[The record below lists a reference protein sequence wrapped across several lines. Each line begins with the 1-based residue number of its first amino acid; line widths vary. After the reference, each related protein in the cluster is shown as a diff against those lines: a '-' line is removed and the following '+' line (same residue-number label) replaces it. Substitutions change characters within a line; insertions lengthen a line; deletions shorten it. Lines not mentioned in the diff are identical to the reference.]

1 MSKIKMFSLGGLD
14 ENGKNMF
21 VIEINDDIFVFEA
34 GLKYADEMT
43 LGIDYIIPNITYLK
57 DNKKRIKGIFLT
69 HGHDENIGAIPDIIE
84 DIFGA
89 PIYGSKYTLDILKKE
104 FEEYNIKYNNFK
116 EIKAYIP
123 IEIGDVKIFPV
134 NLSHSTPDNFG
145 YAVYTE
151 DGVIFYA
158 ADYCIDP
165 LMKGPYKTDIG
176 KLAYI
181 GKQNVLCLL
190 TESMYAGM
198 EGFTSP
204 KHRIAGL
211 IRETL
216 NTAEGRIIFNVL
228 DSHLYRIQ
236 ELINEV
242 EKTDRKIVIMG
253 KRLKNIIDSAIE
265 NHYLTVNPNVIG
277 DLSYIN
283 TKKVVILNA
292 NEKDK
297 PYYNIMRI
305 VGGYDKFVKLNEEDT
320 IFLAT
325 PIYENR
331 EKTFYHLLDEI
342 SKTGANVVTLPSKK
356 YLSHH
361 ASREDLMTMINLMNP
376 KYYFPIRGEYR
387 SQVENAEL
395 AELAGIPTENIF
407 LKENGDVVEIVNGK
421 LKESFNKVPSGSI
434 LIDGDNGE
442 DIGEVVLKDREILS
456 DNGIMII
463 SVTLNKLTKEILSG
477 PEILTRGFVYV
488 KDSYELLKEIKN
500 ISESIILDN
509 TKDTRYVEY
518 NKIKNTIRDEL
529 SKYLIEQTGN
539 KPMIITVIQEI

>member
-21 VIEINDDIFVFEA
+21 VIEINDGIFIFEA

-43 LGIDYIIPNITYLK
+43 LGIDYIIPDITYLK
-57 DNKKRIKGIFLT
+57 ENKKRIRGIFLT
-69 HGHDENIGAIPDIIE
+69 HGHDENIGALPNIIE
-84 DIFGA
+84 EINEA
-89 PIYGSKYTLDILKKE
+89 PIYGSKYTLDILKNE
-104 FEEYNIKYNNFK
+104 FEEYNIKYNNLK
-116 EIKAYIP
+116 ELKAYIP
-123 IEIGDVKIFPV
+123 IEIDGIKIFPV

-145 YAVYTE
+145 YAIYTD

-158 ADYCIDP
+158 SDYCIDP

-190 TESMYAGM
+190 TESMYAGV
-198 EGFTSP
+198 EGFTAP
-204 KHRIAGL
+204 RHRISGL

-216 NTAEGRIIFNVL
+216 NTSEGRIIFNVL
-228 DSHLYRIQ
+228 DSHLYRIG

-253 KRLKNIIDSAIE
+253 KRLKNIIDSAIQ
-265 NHYLTVNPNVIG
+265 NHYLKINPNVIG

-297 PYYNIMRI
+297 PYYNIRRI
-305 VGGYDKFVKLNEEDT
+305 VGGYDKFIKLNEDDT

-342 SKTGANVVTLPSKK
+342 SKTGANVVTLPSNK

-361 ASREDLMTMINLMNP
+361 ASREDLMTMIDLMNP

-387 SQVENAEL
+387 REVDNANL
-395 AELAGIPTENIF
+395 AQQAGIPRENIL
-407 LKENGDVVEIVNGK
+407 LKENGDVAEFINGV
-421 LKESFNKVPSGSI
+421 LKGTYEKVPTGSI
-434 LIDGDNGE
+434 LIDGDNGD
-442 DIGEVVLKDREILS
+442 DIDEIVLKDREILS
-456 DNGIMII
+456 NNGIMII
-463 SVTLNKLTKEILSG
+463 SVTLNKITKEILSG

-488 KDSYELLKEIKN
+488 KDSYELLNEIKH
-500 ISESIILDN
+500 ISEEIILEN
-509 TKDTRYVEY
+509 IKDTRYVEY

-529 SKYLIEQTGN
+529 SKHLIEQTGN

>member
-34 GLKYADEMT
+34 GLRYADEMT

-69 HGHDENIGAIPDIIE
+69 HGHDENIGALPDIIE
-84 DIFGA
+84 DISGA

-216 NTAEGRIIFNVL
+216 NNAEGRIIFNVL

-331 EKTFYHLLDEI
+331 EKTFYHLIDEI

-434 LIDGDNGE
+434 LIDGDNGD

-500 ISESIILDN
+500 ISENIILEN

>member
-21 VIEINDDIFVFEA
+21 VIEINDNIFVFEA

-43 LGIDYIIPNITYLK
+43 LGIDYIIPNISYLK

-69 HGHDENIGAIPDIIE
+69 HGHDENIGALPDIIE
-84 DIFGA
+84 DVSGV

-104 FEEYNIKYNNFK
+104 FEESNIKYNNFK
-116 EIKAYIP
+116 ELKAYVP
-123 IEIGDVKIFPV
+123 VEIDDIKIFPV

-145 YAVYTE
+145 YAIYTE

-253 KRLKNIIDSAIE
+253 KRLKNIIDTAIE

-305 VGGYDKFVKLNEEDT
+305 VGGYDKFIKLNEEDT

-387 SQVENAEL
+387 CQVDNAQL
-395 AELAGIPTENIF
+395 ATLAGIPTENIL
-407 LKENGDVVEIVNGK
+407 LKENGDVVEFVDGK
-421 LKESFNKVPSGSI
+421 QKESFEKVPTGSI
-434 LIDGDNGE
+434 LIDGNNGE

-463 SVTLNKLTKEILSG
+463 SVTLNKITKEILSG

-488 KDSYELLKEIKN
+488 KDSYDLLKEIKN
-500 ISESIILDN
+500 ISEQIILQN
-509 TKDTRYVEY
+509 TKDTKYVEY

>member
-21 VIEINDDIFVFEA
+21 VIEINDGIFIFEA

-57 DNKKRIKGIFLT
+57 DNQKRIKGIFLT
-69 HGHDENIGAIPDIIE
+69 HGHDENIGALPDIIE
-84 DIFGA
+84 DIYGV

-104 FEEYNIKYNNFK
+104 FEECEIKYNNFK
-116 EIKAYIP
+116 ELKAYVP
-123 IEIGDVKIFPV
+123 IEIDEIKIFPV

-145 YAVYTE
+145 YAVYTD

-198 EGFTSP
+198 EGYTAP
-204 KHRIAGL
+204 KHRISGL

-253 KRLKNIIDSAIE
+253 KRLKNIIDSAVQ
-265 NHYLTVNPNVIG
+265 NHYLTINPNVIG
-277 DLSYIN
+277 DLSYLN

-305 VGGYDKFVKLNEEDT
+305 VGGYDKFIKLTEDDT

-342 SKTGANVVTLPSKK
+342 AKTGASVVTLPSKK

-387 SQVENAEL
+387 CEVENATL
-395 AELAGIPTENIF
+395 AEQAGIPKENIIV
-407 LKENGDVVEIVNGK
+407 KENGDVVEFVNGK
-421 LKESFNKVPSGSI
+421 LIESFDKITSGSI
-434 LIDGDNGE
+434 LIDGDNGD
-442 DIGEVVLKDREILS
+442 DIGDIVLKDREMLS

-463 SVTLNKLTKEILSG
+463 SVTLNKQTKEILSG

-488 KDSYELLKEIKN
+488 KDSYELLKEIKY
-500 ISESIILDN
+500 ISEEIILMN
-509 TKDTRYVEY
+509 TKDTKYVEY